1 MRQTFEIPRPRLP
14 QPSLHLLLPP
24 HLPPLKKAANGSLSR
39 LKLLVLGF
47 FISQSVIQTIFSNPS
62 FLPVLPSLLYRI
74 RPPTRRRKRPLMLT
88 EARTSEA
95 QTPLQ
100 LEEVEAAA
108 EELNA
113 LLAEEA
119 TAEADRRL
127 LSRLAALSNQAAALV
142 VRAAPPQLQSKCH
155 NQTSHKSA
163 LLLLLLDRAPFRRL
177 PPPLRKRSTR
187 FLP

>member
-1 MRQTFEIPRPRLP
+1 
-14 QPSLHLLLPP
+14 
-24 HLPPLKKAANGSLSR
+24 
-39 LKLLVLGF
+39 
-47 FISQSVIQTIFSNPS
+47 
-62 FLPVLPSLLYRI
+62 
-74 RPPTRRRKRPLMLT
+74 MLT

-163 LLLLLLDRAPFRRL
+163 LLLLLDRAPFRRL